1 MSDMTIELLLKF
13 IPIIAVL
20 GMVYFML
27 TGFSTK
33 LKLPATEPDMTKV
46 YLIKYFT
53 WGHHSLAF
61 YNDGSLTEFTF
72 GDWELFALNKR
83 DPWTAFKNMT
93 FLTPGCMGRKS
104 TAWNPGDTIY
114 DKFKDCEMAVSF
126 FAPADKVLK
135 LHNKLQ
141 NSYDAN
147 SETEYYNQQE
157 RVYFVKYDVP
167 YWLFHNCN
175 HELADWLEL
184 IGADVSGRVFYKPD
198 FIGGMAPKQE
208 PIQ

>member
-20 GMVYFML
+20 GIVYFMV
-27 TGFSTK
+27 TGCSTK

-46 YLIKYFT
+46 YLIKYST

-61 YNDGSLTEFTF
+61 YNNGSMTEFTY

-83 DPWTAFKNMT
+83 DPWTAIKNMT
-93 FLTPGCMGRKS
+93 VLTQGCMGRKS
-104 TAWNPGDTIY
+104 TAWNPGDTIC

-126 FAPADKVLK
+126 FAPADKILK

-167 YWLFHNCN
+167 YWVFHNCN

-198 FIGGMAPKQE
+198 FIGGMNPGQKPLQ
-208 PIQ
+208 

>member
-1 MSDMTIELLLKF
+1 MSGMTIVLVLKY
-13 IPIIAVL
+13 ISIIAAL
-20 GMVYFML
+20 GIAFFIIAGCSAKV
-27 TGFSTK
+27 
-33 LKLPATEPDMTKV
+33 KLPTTEPDMTKV
-46 YLIKYFT
+46 YLIKYST

-61 YNDGSLTEFTF
+61 YKDGSLTEFTY

-104 TAWNPGDTIY
+104 TAWNPGDTIC
-114 DKFKDCEMAVSF
+114 DKFKNCEMAVSF

-141 NSYDAN
+141 NSYNAN
-147 SETEYYNQQE
+147 SETEYYNQKE

-167 YWLFHNCN
+167 YWIFHNCN

-184 IGADVSGRVFYKPD
+184 IGADVSGKVFYKPD
-198 FIGGMAPKQE
+198 FIGGMDPGQE
-208 PIQ
+208 PLQ